1 MINNDNKTKIFTAF
15 KYITFIVVN
24 RILLQYSINN
34 ETYFY
39 ISQKNKTHR
48 KYIIMS
54 DLDSIVIETQA
65 DPDAAIIWLH
75 GLGADG
81 NDFAPIVEQ
90 LQLPSHFAI
99 RFIFPHAPVRPI
111 TINQGYHMPGWYDI
125 SSLSIVDQEDAA
137 GIRESSAILTELCQ
151 EQEASGI
158 DSSRII
164 VAGFSQGGA
173 IALHC
178 GCRYPR
184 PLAGI
189 MALSTYL
196 ALPDTLEDEISDYAS
211 EIPVFMAHGRQDD
224 VVNIEY
230 GKQGLERLEANTIE
244 VQWNDYDMGHAVCA
258 EEIQHISQ
266 WLSQQLDVDF

>member
-39 ISQKNKTHR
+39 ISLKNKTHR
-48 KYIIMS
+48 KYFIMS
-54 DLDSIVIETQA
+54 DLDSIVIETQP

-81 NDFAPIVEQ
+81 NDFVPIVEQ

-230 GKQGLERLEANTIE
+230 GKQGLEQLEANTIE
-244 VQWNDYDMGHAVCA
+244 VQWNEYDMGHAVCV

-266 WLSQQLDVDF
+266 WLSQQLAVDF